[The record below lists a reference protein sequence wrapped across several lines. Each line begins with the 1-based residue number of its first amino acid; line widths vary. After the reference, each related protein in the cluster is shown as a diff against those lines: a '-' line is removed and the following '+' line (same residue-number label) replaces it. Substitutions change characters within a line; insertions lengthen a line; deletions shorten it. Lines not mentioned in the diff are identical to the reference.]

1 MTTGKVPARE
11 DGSRAG
17 SARHRLLARTR
28 LASWIPV
35 ILLVVVMLGPSLLGL
50 RLFGA
55 GDLMQQRAPWV
66 ESSTVEEVT
75 NQCVSDTV
83 DGTIPT
89 LLSFRDRI
97 ADGDL
102 APLWDNAASAGTM
115 LAAAP
120 PQGVSSP
127 IVVAALPFPEA
138 AVTAWI
144 KLFEIAL
151 IMAGTVAWGRR
162 LGLSTGAG
170 VIGGFLYAT
179 GSFMVMWTNWPQTR
193 TAAFF
198 PLVFWAVERLV
209 QDRTLRSALPFPLV
223 IAGMVLGG
231 FPAIAV
237 HTVYLAAAYALLR
250 LVVINRQRRREV
262 AGGGTGANRGW
273 WPTWGKAPALAVGG
287 GVVAV
292 ALVAFQLVPW
302 LNQLSGTDLEYRQN
316 LWQGTFGAREIL
328 TAAYPQA
335 LGTCAEGL
343 PRWGS
348 VIPVEGVSFVGAGAL
363 VLCLA
368 ALVLPV
374 PSDRARGVRIFLLL
388 AGGLGFAVTFL
399 GGTVNYLVHLL
410 PLMDNSPL
418 HRMRGVGSL
427 MLAMLAAFGF
437 EAVRRSRGERRWL
450 PWLGVV
456 AAPVLLVAAALGA
469 RSLAP
474 GAGEWSL
481 VRFSVLVGL
490 ACGLGVS
497 AAWAWIMAGLRG
509 SRSVAALLIPVLLAL
524 DGLMFTNAF
533 WPRTEPELLY
543 PQTSTDTFLRENLG
557 DERMVGVSS
566 AYWGGAGQVSDI
578 RSLSG
583 HIFVPPEWRDLLL
596 QADPN
601 MFITPTYHTL
611 SNLDS
616 LTSPVLDRFAV
627 SHAVLDT
634 NILPPGPLLGDGEQ
648 DRDRGVSLQDV
659 SGGRTVEAG
668 TPLRA
673 AVVELASPIGDVA
686 ESQDPAHIVVEVV
699 AADGTV
705 LAEGERRVRD
715 GAQGLFAVPVAGEHL
730 ETAGAYE
737 VRVRAEGGQPV
748 SVVGAGPAAPQ
759 SGEAWVGVVA
769 APDDDDLNLVDAA
782 EAQVYERP
790 TALPRFRWAS
800 DVAACASAE
809 ECAALMGEVPDRTVL
824 LDPGDADGASFGS
837 APAEVAVEADTDDYQ
852 RVRVDAE
859 GDGMLVIADA
869 YQPDWVARVDGEVV
883 PMMRADHAMKGVP
896 VPAGT
901 HTVEISYEPA
911 GWGVLPWVSLVT
923 LVGLLGGWT
932 YQAVVRPRKRTA
944 GAGEHAV

>member
-1 MTTGKVPARE
+1 
-11 DGSRAG
+11 
-17 SARHRLLARTR
+17 
-28 LASWIPV
+28 
-35 ILLVVVMLGPSLLGL
+35 MLGPSLLGL
-50 RLFGA
+50 SLFGA

-66 ESSTVEEVT
+66 ESSTVETVT

-97 ADGDL
+97 ADGDV

-127 IVVAALPFPEA
+127 IVIAALPFPETA
-138 AVTAWI
+138 LTAWI
-144 KLFEIAL
+144 KLFEIVL
-151 IMAGTVAWGRR
+151 ILAGTIAWGRR

-231 FPAIAV
+231 FPAVAV

-250 LVVINRQRRREV
+250 LVVINRQRRRDV
-262 AGGGTGANRGW
+262 GRDGTVDAGW

-335 LGTCAEGL
+335 LGTCVEGL

-374 PSDRARGVRIFLLL
+374 PSERARGVRIFLLL

-450 PWLGVV
+450 PWIGVV
-456 AAPVLLVAAALGA
+456 AAPVLLVAAALAA

-509 SRSVAALLIPVLLAL
+509 SRSLAALLIPVLLAV
-524 DGLMFTNAF
+524 DGLMFTNAY

-543 PQTSTDTFLRENLG
+543 PETSTDTFLRESLG
-557 DERMVGVSS
+557 HERMVGVSS

-611 SNLDS
+611 SNLGS
-616 LTSPVLDRFAV
+616 LESPVLDRFAV

-648 DRDRGVSLQDV
+648 DRDRAVTLQEA
-659 SGGRTVEAG
+659 SGGRTVDAG

-673 AVVELASPIGDVA
+673 AVVELASPLGDIA
-686 ESQDPAHIVVEVV
+686 ESQDPAHVVVEVV
-699 AADGTV
+699 SSDGTV
-705 LAEGERRVRD
+705 LAAGERRVRD

-737 VRVRAEGGQPV
+737 VRVRAEGGQSV
-748 SVVGAGPAAPQ
+748 AVVGAGQAAPQ
-759 SGEAWVGVVA
+759 SGEAWVGVVT
-769 APDDDDLNLVDAA
+769 APADDDLTLVEAT

-800 DVAACASAE
+800 DAAACGSAE
-809 ECAALMGEVPDRTVL
+809 ECGSLMGAVPDETVL
-824 LDPGDADGASFGS
+824 LDPGDADRASFGS
-837 APAEVAVEADTDDYQ
+837 APAEVAVEEDADDYQ
-852 RVRVDAE
+852 RVRVDAQ

-869 YQPDWVARVDGEVV
+869 FQPDWFARVDGEEV
-883 PMMRADHAMKGVP
+883 PIVRADHAMKGVP

-911 GWGVLPWVSLVT
+911 GWGLLPWVSLVT
-923 LVGLLGGWT
+923 LVALLGSWT
-932 YQAVVRPRKRTA
+932 YQAVVRPGRRGA
-944 GAGEHAV
+944 GGGGEHAV